1 MYQITINDPLAYRAG
16 EAFARANNST
26 LSELVNRYVASLASK
41 TLSHTKPGGSITET
55 KEFMD
60 AMEYMDSLVADDL
73 TPPVAADEDGDGAMS
88 RLNMAYE
95 SLCRYQCPDRLPL

>member
-88 RLNMAYE
+88 RIKYGL
-95 SLCRYQCPDRLPL
+95 